1 MNEKN
6 NRLKK
11 FCDWVNGN
19 IREPYARVA
28 ESFEPVPRKAKEK
41 VVDEAHSPLNPT
53 HTRHMMYLYRV
64 VTVIC
69 CVALLFIFVAMVA
82 QLPLFGMADTP
93 SSNEVIERYIESG
106 VEETGAVNLVAGI
119 ILDYRAFDTFGES
132 AVLFLAVISVLI
144 LLKKDKNNIVPSDEL
159 ELREDERMER
169 VLSSDILRIGARVL
183 TPIVLLFGIMVV
195 LNGHLSPGGG
205 FSGGAIMGA
214 GLILYSIAFGFESI
228 HRVLNQRTFEIT
240 TGCCLLTY
248 CFAKGYSF
256 FTGANHLHSIISP
269 GTPGSILSG
278 GLILPLNICVG
289 LIVCCTVYGFYA
301 LFTHGEI

>member
-6 NRLKK
+6 TRLKK

-28 ESFEPVPRKAKEK
+28 DSFEPVPRKEKKKEN
-41 VVDEAHSPLNPT
+41 EAHSPLNPT
-53 HTRHMMYLYRV
+53 HTRHMMLLYKVIV
-64 VTVIC
+64 VVFCI
-69 CVALLFIFVAMVA
+69 ALLFIFIAMVA
-82 QLPLFGMADTP
+82 QLPLFGMADNP

-106 VEETGAVNLVAGI
+106 IAETGAVNLIAGV

-132 AVLFLAVISVLI
+132 AVLFLAVVSVLI
-144 LLKKDKNNIVPSDEL
+144 LLKKDKNNIDLQEEREL
-159 ELREDERMER
+159 AEDERMER
-169 VLSSDILRIGARVL
+169 VLRSDILRIGARVI

-269 GTPGSILSG
+269 GTPGAILSG